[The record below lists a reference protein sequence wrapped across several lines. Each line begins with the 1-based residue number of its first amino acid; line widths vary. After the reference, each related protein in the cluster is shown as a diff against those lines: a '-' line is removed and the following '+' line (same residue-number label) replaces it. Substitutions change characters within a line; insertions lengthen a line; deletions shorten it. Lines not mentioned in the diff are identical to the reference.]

1 MICICGLLELEGSI
15 WIDSQTLTNCKET
28 KCAVYIRNF
37 SYMCSILKLREC
49 VHKDNFSDI
58 PTAGNF
64 GQNSDRRSNI
74 FGITEDAIPE
84 MIPPILYSS
93 KKSFPVHQIHGAA

>member
-1 MICICGLLELEGSI
+1 M
-15 WIDSQTLTNCKET
+15 
-28 KCAVYIRNF
+28 R
-37 SYMCSILKLREC
+37 SILKLREC